1 MTEFNRRPDRR
12 IGDFERIEDIRK
24 PRPNGFTENR
34 EDMYNAMLNL
44 ILKHKVE
51 LQKIPAASSL
61 ASANIWA
68 AKRGLRA
75 GEADLDK
82 DGKPETI
89 VYDKA
94 GKPYII
100 NGYRLKASDYPI
112 RKAFYTAF
120 PTAEDRAGESMSS
133 WIKRQAYSVQVDP
146 NNPWRQTVTNTDFG
160 NRLKEWGYRMPTK
173 PKKKQ
178 SVFNIFCK
186 LIAPVLK
193 EYYEG
198 DEGYPITLL
207 GENSGPECIK
217 LLKKIISPI
226 SMYRML
232 YLKLVERAY
241 FFFLIATKEEYR
253 NMRYEQFKKYIKNYE
268 NSFYTWF
275 KDNYLTED
283 QLRFKRGRI
292 TPLII
297 QGCLVKDGIQW
308 DGSDKDD
315 AIVFMIGLENM
326 GNECGEAILNRAK
339 AQEILDALAEKKGTE
354 YKQASKLLAK
364 WKKSA
369 STSQKKFFKD
379 QIGYL
384 FENSDALQRFTDA
397 LAAGQNPLANTT
409 EQARQEAEEAPASPM
424 RQPTPQQEAQ
434 TAAERGESTVA
445 PIPPEVNLTDEQMRE
460 LDQQAQEAD
469 QVPLPDDDNDYLE

>member
-1 MTEFNRRPDRR
+1 MSVYNRRPERT
-12 IGDFERIEDIRK
+12 IADFKRIEDMRK

-34 EDMYNAMLNL
+34 QDMYNAMLNL

-61 ASANIWA
+61 ASATNWA

-89 VYDKA
+89 VYDKS

-120 PTAEDRAGESMSS
+120 PTPEDRAGESMSS
-133 WIKRQAYSVQVDP
+133 WIKQQAYSVQVDP
-146 NNPWRQTVTNTDFG
+146 DNPWRQSVTNTPFG
-160 NRLKEWGYRMPTK
+160 DRLKEWGYRMPTR

-186 LIAPVLK
+186 LVAPVLK

-198 DEGYPITLL
+198 EDELPQTLV
-207 GENSGPECIK
+207 NGPSCVK

-226 SMYRML
+226 AMYRML
-232 YLKLVERAY
+232 YMKMVEREY
-241 FFFLIATKEEYR
+241 FFHKRRTEEEYQ
-253 NMRYEQFKKYIKNYE
+253 NWSYAQFKKHIKNYE
-268 NSFYTWF
+268 NQFYTWF
-275 KDNYLTED
+275 KINYLTPD
-283 QLRFKRGRI
+283 QLHFKPNKV
-292 TPLII
+292 TPRLI
-297 QGCLVKDGIQW
+297 QGQIVKDGVQW

-315 AIVFMIGLENM
+315 AIVFMIGLDNM
-326 GNECGEAILNRAK
+326 SSTCGELLRNESRAS
-339 AQEILDALAEKKGTE
+339 AFLEALADKKSPEG
-354 YKQASKLLAK
+354 KQATKDLAK
-364 WKKSA
+364 WKKIASA
-369 STSQKKFFKD
+369 SQKKFFKD

-384 FENSDALQRFTDA
+384 FENEGAYERFVEALDNG
-397 LAAGQNPLANTT
+397 LNPLAHTT
-409 EQARQEAEEAPASPM
+409 EQAVQESVEQPASPM

-445 PIPPEVNLTDEQMRE
+445 TVPAEPQVTEEQMRQLE
-460 LDQQAQEAD
+460 QQNQEAD
-469 QVPLPDDDNDYLE
+469 NTPAPDVDVSFD

>member
-1 MTEFNRRPDRR
+1 MSEFNRRLERR
-12 IGDFERIEDIRK
+12 IGDFDRIEDIRK

-61 ASANIWA
+61 ASATNWA

-89 VYDKA
+89 VYDKS

-120 PTAEDRAGESMSS
+120 PTPEDRAGESMSS
-133 WIKRQAYSVQVDP
+133 WIKQQAYSVQVDP
-146 NNPWRQTVTNTDFG
+146 DNPWRQSVTTTPFG
-160 NRLKEWGYRMPTK
+160 TQLKEWGYRMPTR

-198 DEGYPITLL
+198 DEGLPASLL
-207 GENSGPECIK
+207 GANSGPEC
-217 LLKKIISPI
+217 LTVLKKIISPI
-226 SMYRML
+226 AMYRML
-232 YLKLVERAY
+232 YLKMVEREY
-241 FFFLIATKEEYR
+241 FFSLTSQDEYR
-253 NMRYEQFKKYIKNYE
+253 GMKYQQFKKFIKNYE
-268 NSFYTWF
+268 NRFYTWF
-275 KDNYLTED
+275 KINYLTSD
-283 QLRFKRGRI
+283 QKSFKPNKV
-292 TPLII
+292 TPRII
-297 QGCLVKDGIQW
+297 QGQLVKDNIDWNG
-308 DGSDKDD
+308 DDPDD

-326 GNECGEAILNRAK
+326 GNECGQTLLNREQ
-339 AQEILDALAEKKGTE
+339 AQRFLDALEDKKSPEG
-354 YKQASKLLAK
+354 KQATKDLAR

-369 STSQKKFFKD
+369 GNSQKKFFKD

-384 FENSDALQRFTDA
+384 FENPDARQRFEEA
-397 LAAGQNPLANTT
+397 VAAGINTLANTT
-409 EQARQEAEEAPASPM
+409 DQAREESSLDPTPLL
-424 RQPTPQQEAQ
+424 RQPTPAQEAQ
-434 TAAERGESTVA
+434 TAAERGEYA
-445 PIPPEVNLTDEQMRE
+445 PIPGEVHLSPEQEAE
-460 LDQQAQEAD
+460 LERQAQEAD
-469 QVPLPDDDNDYLE
+469 QIPLPDDDNDYLD

>member
-1 MTEFNRRPDRR
+1 MSVYNRRPDRK
-12 IGDFERIEDIRK
+12 IADFDRIEDMRK

-61 ASANIWA
+61 ASATNWA

-89 VYDKA
+89 VYDKS

-120 PTAEDRAGESMSS
+120 PTPEDRAGESMSS
-133 WIKRQAYSVQVDP
+133 WIKQQAYSVQVDP
-146 NNPWRQTVTNTDFG
+146 DNPWRQTVTNTPFG
-160 NRLKEWGYRMPTK
+160 DRLKEWGYRMPTK

-186 LIAPVLK
+186 LVAPVLK

-198 DEGYPITLL
+198 EDELPQTLV
-207 GENSGPECIK
+207 NGPSCVK

-226 SMYRML
+226 AMYRML
-232 YLKLVERAY
+232 YMKMVERAY
-241 FFFLIATKEEYR
+241 FFWLIRNNEEYQG
-253 NMRYEQFKKYIKNYE
+253 MRYAQFKNYIKNYE
-268 NSFYTWF
+268 NKFYTWF
-275 KDNYLTED
+275 KTNYLTTD
-283 QLRFKRGRI
+283 QLHFKEGRV
-292 TPLII
+292 TPLVI
-297 QGCLVKDGIQW
+297 QGQIVKDGVQW

-315 AIVFMIGLENM
+315 AIVFMIGLDNM
-326 GNECGEAILNRAK
+326 SSTCGELLRNESRAS
-339 AQEILDALAEKKGTE
+339 AFLEALADKKSPEG
-354 YKQASKLLAK
+354 KQATKDLAK
-364 WKKSA
+364 WKKIASA
-369 STSQKKFFKD
+369 SQKKFFKD
-379 QIGYL
+379 QIGPL
-384 FENSDALQRFTDA
+384 FENEGAYERFVEAFDNG
-397 LAAGQNPLANTT
+397 LNPLAHTT
-409 EQARQEAEEAPASPM
+409 DEARQEAVENPSSPL
-424 RQPTPQQEAQ
+424 RQPTPAQEAQ
-434 TAAERGESTVA
+434 TAAERGNDADV
-445 PIPPEVNLTDEQMRE
+445 PMPPALTPEE
-460 LDQQAQEAD
+460 LAEIARQQQEMD
-469 QVPLPDDDNDYLE
+469 NNPPPPPPSDDDDDLA

>member
-61 ASANIWA
+61 ASATYWA
-68 AKRGLRA
+68 SKRGLRA

-120 PTAEDRAGESMSS
+120 PTPEDRAGESMST
-133 WIKRQAYSVQVDP
+133 WIKQQAYSVQVDP
-146 NNPWRQTVTNTDFG
+146 NNPWRQTITNTDFG

-193 EYYEG
+193 DYYEG
-198 DEGYPITLL
+198 DEGLPISLL
-207 GENSGPECIK
+207 GQNSGPECIK

-226 SMYRML
+226 AMYRML
-232 YLKLVERAY
+232 YLKMVEREY
-241 FFFLIATKEEYR
+241 FFFLIASREEFR
-253 NMRYEQFKKYIKNYE
+253 NMRYEQFKKFIKNYE

-275 KDNYLTED
+275 KENYLTQD
-283 QLRFKRGRI
+283 QLHFKQNKI
-292 TPLII
+292 TPTVI
-297 QGCLVKDGIQW
+297 QGQLVKDGIQW
-308 DGSDKDD
+308 DGSDPDD

-326 GNECGEAILNRAK
+326 GNECGQALLNRERAG
-339 AQEILDALAEKKGTE
+339 EFLEALAEKKGAD
-354 YKQASKLLAK
+354 YKQATKLLAK

-369 STSQKKFFKD
+369 SASQKKFFKD

-384 FENSDALQRFTDA
+384 FENEGALQRFRDA
-397 LAAGQNPLANTT
+397 VVSGHNTLANTT
-409 EQARQEAEEAPASPM
+409 DEARQEAEVAPSSPL

-445 PIPPEVNLTDEQMRE
+445 PIPPEVNLTEEQMRE

-469 QVPLPDDDNDYLE
+469 QVPLPDDDDAYLD